1 MRRVCRLNG
10 SSASAGP
17 SGSGQAASSHTAGPA
32 TRQQAVRAA
41 PAHSRYPPG
50 LEVPPGFEPSSRDAG
65 ADSSALAAEKQI
77 KALRK
82 KIRGAEA
89 TEQKQKEGKP
99 LLPEEVE
106 KLERVKEW

>member
-1 MRRVCRLNG
+1 M
-10 SSASAGP
+10 
-17 SGSGQAASSHTAGPA
+17 
-32 TRQQAVRAA
+32 
-41 PAHSRYPPG
+41 
-50 LEVPPGFEPSSRDAG
+50 PPGFEPSSRDAG
-65 ADSSALAAEKQI
+65 GDSSALAAEKQI

-99 LLPEEVE
+99 LLPEEIE

>member
-1 MRRVCRLNG
+1 M
-10 SSASAGP
+10 
-17 SGSGQAASSHTAGPA
+17 
-32 TRQQAVRAA
+32 
-41 PAHSRYPPG
+41 
-50 LEVPPGFEPSSRDAG
+50 PPGFEPSSRGAG
-65 ADSSALAAEKQI
+65 VGSSALAVEKQI

-82 KIRGAEA
+82 KIRSAEA